1 MRRLLNYGGSGLLML
16 VMVQPVPMLSPRN
29 DLMAQ
34 TPSPEAKVAQ
44 GAQVE
49 VKVVKY
55 DGLKDAVK
63 DLKGKLV
70 VVDFWSTT

>member
-1 MRRLLNYGGSGLLML
+1 MRKLLDRAGVGLLL
-16 VMVQPVPMLSPRN
+16 VVILQPVPMLSSRN

-34 TPSPEAKVAQ
+34 TPSPEAKAP
-44 GAQVE
+44 QVE

-63 DLKGKLV
+63 DLKGSLV

>member
-1 MRRLLNYGGSGLLML
+1 VSKRFQIFAIFPILLGPLSFSSAQNPA
-16 VMVQPVPMLSPRN
+16 QPQ
-29 DLMAQ
+29 A
-34 TPSPEAKVAQ
+34 AK
-44 GAQVE
+44 VE
-49 VKVVKY
+49 VKVVNY